1 MRPPAL
7 HTQPSVHSAL
17 RSTTAALHRH
27 VGASS
32 GLVPVDAELS
42 STLLEALGVSEC
54 PLLLDTLPS
63 NLVAG
68 ARGPSSSSADLRRF
82 LVSVARPVASN
93 ALLTQML
100 HAEPLRILG
109 DAADDAEIHR
119 LVHHCLVLDLI
130 TAACAR
136 DPRLGQAVFAA
147 ARGALE
153 ATDVRQAWFERAKTV
168 TIEKSLE
175 LFDDHRL
182 GRQRIPALFGRIGLP
197 FNILEAVAQDAS
209 IGRLPNAW
217 AGVPLM
223 LARPGHAPASVSDD
237 AARAVRVHMPLP
249 AEWQR
254 LYLSWNLAF
263 TTSWA
268 DGPYFAASLL
278 APSVAG
284 APPEEFVFRRAYA
297 LHLQITAQMRA
308 RRAGAAPIATLS
320 QGTRDWRD
328 AAVSDAWGELNA
340 AAATAFARKV
350 DAMAGPPAARRLWPK
365 RGEALG
371 ELVGDFTGR
380 LNRRRAVSVAAAASA
395 ASGLAAA
402 AAVGGNLPPLV

>member
-136 DPRLGQAVFAA
+136 DPRLGQAVFA
-147 ARGALE
+147 L
-153 ATDVRQAWFERAKTV
+153 
-168 TIEKSLE
+168 SLI
-175 LFDDHRL
+175 H
-182 GRQRIPALFGRIGLP
+182 I
-197 FNILEAVAQDAS
+197 
-209 IGRLPNAW
+209 
-217 AGVPLM
+217 
-223 LARPGHAPASVSDD
+223 
-237 AARAVRVHMPLP
+237 
-249 AEWQR
+249 
-254 LYLSWNLAF
+254 
-263 TTSWA
+263 
-268 DGPYFAASLL
+268 
-278 APSVAG
+278 
-284 APPEEFVFRRAYA
+284 
-297 LHLQITAQMRA
+297 
-308 RRAGAAPIATLS
+308 
-320 QGTRDWRD
+320 
-328 AAVSDAWGELNA
+328 
-340 AAATAFARKV
+340 
-350 DAMAGPPAARRLWPK
+350 
-365 RGEALG
+365 
-371 ELVGDFTGR
+371 
-380 LNRRRAVSVAAAASA
+380 
-395 ASGLAAA
+395 
-402 AAVGGNLPPLV
+402 